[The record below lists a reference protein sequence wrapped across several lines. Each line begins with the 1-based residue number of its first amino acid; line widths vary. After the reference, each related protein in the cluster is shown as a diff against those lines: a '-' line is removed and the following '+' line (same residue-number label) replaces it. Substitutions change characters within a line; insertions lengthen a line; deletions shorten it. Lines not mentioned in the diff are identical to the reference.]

1 MDKPDC
7 KFYEFGEFRLD
18 VKERVLLKGDEEIL
32 LTGKVFDLLLYL
44 IQNEGRTLEHN
55 EILEAVW
62 PDSFVEQANLKK
74 GISTLRKL
82 FGEAPEESRYIKTVP
97 RRGYRFVAAVKPVL
111 ENNDEVFVVARR
123 QYQEIIEEEIIEEDL
138 PEEPKLIET
147 KPHAFLPAAN
157 AQTIDVVTERKKS
170 NQKVYLLAAV
180 AGVVILLL
188 ASWLAYRFLFAN
200 RTPPPSIENL
210 TLSKLSNTGNVLFA
224 LVTPDGQSVVYGT
237 TDEKGDRA
245 LYMRRVGSKASVIQ
259 LMPPSPV
266 FFWGWSISP
275 DGNYVYYVTARRDAN
290 FGTLY
295 RVSLLGGKTQ
305 LILESANA
313 CGGFSP
319 DGKRILIVRWGEK
332 PNQVELISINAENG
346 GDEKVIAATSYTP
359 NFLSPHWSPDGRK
372 IFYARNDG
380 EISELLWSIVEIPAE
395 GGKERVILPARKARI
410 WSVIWLKDSGGFLM
424 NANDMETNLAQLYYV
439 SADGVEHRLTNDLSF
454 YFSLSMSSDGKT
466 FASAQRQFEV
476 DVWLISD
483 GKADEAR
490 KLTVEPNSEG
500 NVSWTPDGR
509 IVYAFSE
516 NNRFHI
522 WIMNEDGTGQQQLT
536 PNDSIDRDPVVS
548 SDGRYIVFLSKRAGG
563 VFRLWRMDID
573 GRNQKL
579 LYDSPEEALA
589 PQITPDGK
597 QVLFTITKVGKH
609 ILMQIPVEGG
619 EAKPLTKGS
628 TDLFSISPDGKFLA
642 YTIFD
647 EQKKKNQTIVKAYP
661 DGSEQTFDLSPRD
674 ILTWTPDSK
683 NLIFNYT
690 DTKQS
695 SPSVFWQQPVKGGDP
710 KPFITFKQ
718 EVVRGM
724 TFSPDGKKIAMV
736 GGRLIT
742 DAVMLQRK

>member
-7 KFYEFGEFRLD
+7 TFYEFGEFRLD
-18 VKERVLLKGDEEIL
+18 VKERVLVKGDEEIL

-97 RRGYRFVAAVKPVL
+97 RRGYRFVAAVKPVFE
-111 ENNDEVFVVARR
+111 ENEVFVIARR
-123 QYQEIIEEEIIEEDL
+123 QYQEIIEEEIIEEDGL
-138 PEEPKLIET
+138 EDAKLIET
-147 KPHAFLPAAN
+147 KPLSLLPAAN
-157 AQTIDVVTERKKS
+157 AQTIDVVTINKKS
-170 NQKVYLLAAV
+170 NQKVYLLAA
-180 AGVVILLL
+180 AGAGTVILLL
-188 ASWLAYRFLFAN
+188 ASWLVYHFLFAN

-210 TLSKLSNTGNVLFA
+210 TLSKLSNTGNVLFS
-224 LVTPDGQSVVYGT
+224 LITPDGQSVVYGT

-245 LYMRRVGSKASVIQ
+245 LWMRRVSSKTSVIP

-295 RVSLLGGKTQ
+295 RVSLLGGKPQ

-319 DGKRILIVRWGEK
+319 DGKRILVVRWGQTA
-332 PNQVELISINAENG
+332 NQVELVSINAENG
-346 GDEKVIAATSYTP
+346 GDEKVIAVTSYTP
-359 NFLSPHWSPDGRK
+359 NFLSPHWSPDGKK
-372 IFYARNDG
+372 IFYIRNEG
-380 EISELLWSIVEIPAE
+380 SVSEQLWSIVDIPAE
-395 GGKERVILPARKARI
+395 GGEEHVILPARKTKI
-410 WSVIWLKDSGGFLM
+410 WSIIWLKESGGFLM

-454 YFSLSMSSDGKT
+454 YFSLSISSDGKT
-466 FASAQRQFEV
+466 IASAQRHFDV

-483 GKADEAR
+483 GKADEAK

-500 NVSWTPDGR
+500 GLSWTPDGK

-516 NNRFHI
+516 NNRLHI
-522 WIMNEDGTGQQQLT
+522 WIMNEDGSSPQQLT
-536 PNDSIDRDPVVS
+536 PSDSIDRDPVVS
-548 SDGRYIVFLSKRAGG
+548 SDGRHIVFLSKRTGG

-579 LYDSPEEALA
+579 LYDSPEEAFA

-597 QVLFTITKVGKH
+597 QVLFTISKVGKH
-609 ILMQIPVEGG
+609 ILMQIPMEGG
-619 EAKPLTKGS
+619 EAKQLTTGS
-628 TDLFSISPDGKFLA
+628 TEMFSISPDGKLLA
-642 YTIFD
+642 YTTFD
-647 EQKKKNQTIVKAYP
+647 EQKKKTQTIVRPYP
-661 DGSEQTFDLSPRD
+661 EGAEQTFDISPRD
-674 ILTWTPDSK
+674 ILMWTPDSK

-695 SPSVFWQQPVKGGDP
+695 SPSVFWQQPLTGGEP
-710 KPFITFKQ
+710 KQFITFKH
-718 EVVRGM
+718 EVVRDIAL
-724 TFSPDGKKIAMV
+724 SPDGKKIALV
-736 GGRLIT
+736 GGKLIT